1 VADQSLFEFNK
12 TNTFEA
18 GREVSQSAVAEDSGI
33 LHIHGHAA
41 HEVFQIGHFEPEMDV
56 LRSFQVSFDSSI
68 VIAIR
73 SGLDGPGIETRP
85 DRPWG
90 PPSLLYNG
98 YRVSFQGVKRPGRG
112 VDHPPPPGAEV
123 KEQSYTSTSPLGLDC
138 RL

>member
-1 VADQSLFEFNK
+1 MADQSLFEFNK

-33 LHIHGHAA
+33 LHLHDHAA

-73 SGLDGPGIETRP
+73 FGLDGPGIETRP
-85 DRPWG
+85 DRRWG

-98 YRVSFQGVKRPGRG
+98 YRVFPGG
-112 VDHPPPPGAEV
+112 KAAGAW
-123 KEQSYTSTSPLGLDC
+123 
-138 RL
+138 R